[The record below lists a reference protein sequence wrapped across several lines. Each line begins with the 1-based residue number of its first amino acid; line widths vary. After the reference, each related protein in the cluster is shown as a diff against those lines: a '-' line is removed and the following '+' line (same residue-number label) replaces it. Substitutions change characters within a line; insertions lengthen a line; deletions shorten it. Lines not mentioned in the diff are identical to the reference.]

1 MDKYSAILG
10 CHYVFLA
17 TNHWIS
23 TMSFSYGNVNTLH
36 ILKTGEVISS
46 HDQYQYVEDRFTWVD
61 KPAII
66 SRILRLRLITESHK
80 RTIIAIYEDGQVI
93 KEYVNVDDYFTPL
106 LHAY

>member
-1 MDKYSAILG
+1 
-10 CHYVFLA
+10 
-17 TNHWIS
+17 
-23 TMSFSYGNVNTLH
+23 MSFSYGNVNTLH